1 MKRIFTFAF
10 VFLFILISAD
20 SASTDSEPE
29 KIENYL
35 KLAKTLM
42 DREKKLPQA
51 SFVYAA
57 DGSLVGCFASEKRT
71 RLSQDKIPVML
82 ERAIIASEDK
92 NFYSHYGIDP
102 AAVGRAAWNDILA
115 GKIVQGGSSLTQQT
129 AKNYFLTN
137 ERSFDRKKKEAL
149 LALSIERTHTKR
161 EILTAYVNV
170 VFLGR
175 AHGFEAAAKAYFGR
189 PAKDLS
195 LSETAFI
202 VGLINNPNLLAV
214 KDGKDKVKAAKDMEK
229 RFQEALKR
237 KYRVLRL
244 MRNENMISYADFA
257 RAYWEKINI
266 LPEGEDC
273 KKQAPY
279 LLEDI
284 RKEYKDKLPLLSG
297 GLRLD
302 STSDP
307 FIQKIT
313 DEALKNGL
321 NSYRIR
327 RPENAEK
334 VQGAAVV
341 LDKDTAEI
349 RAMAGGEDFNKSE
362 FNNATQALRQ
372 PGSALKPFTN
382 AAYQK
387 YVCKTSREHCIILDR
402 PFPISMG
409 AGRGIHYVENYPYSG
424 GMPRYRGPVT
434 QDIQIMESRNAATI
448 WMAAATRRAWIKLL
462 IPQKMAEHEEKKE
475 ERIAYYRNLKYS
487 AAGAFREY
495 EREHARIARGV
506 LWDPEDEMR
515 WLSDLAKDV
524 GISSK
529 LEPYLVTAIG
539 ASEVKLLELVAAYIP
554 FFNGGFRIAP
564 TMVRAIYD
572 SNGKPLAEKKEKHP
586 EPAFVKGDD
595 EESVMENARIA
606 QNMKELLQGVVDGST
621 GTAHVLR
628 KSFPEGEI
636 GCKTGTATN
645 AKDQPTDN
653 WIICATPRYV
663 IGVWIG
669 LSDKEDLGNRQTG
682 ATNALPIAREIME
695 KATMVNPHETFEP
708 LFPILLSVENSSA
721 EPIPS
726 EESNN
731 NEAEEE
737 TKVRLEAEKSKTPQ
751 E

>member
-1 MKRIFTFAF
+1 MKRIFAFIF
-10 VFLFILISAD
+10 VFLFILIFAD

-42 DREKKLPQA
+42 GREKKLPQT
-51 SFVYAA
+51 SFVYAI
-57 DGSLVGCFASEKRT
+57 DGSVAGCFAIEKRT

-102 AAVGRAAWNDILA
+102 AAVGRAAGNNFLA
-115 GKIVQGGSSLTQQT
+115 GKVVQGGSTLTQQT

-189 PAKDLS
+189 SLKDLS

-202 VGLINNPNLLAV
+202 VGLINSPNLLTAKEGKGAV
-214 KDGKDKVKAAKDMEK
+214 KSAKDREK
-229 RFQEALKR
+229 RFQDAIKR

-244 MRNENMISYADFA
+244 MLGENMISYADFA
-257 RAYWEKINI
+257 RAYWEKVNI

-273 KKQAPY
+273 KKTAPY

-284 RKEYKDKLPLLSG
+284 RKEFKDKLPLLSG
-297 GLRLD
+297 GLRFD
-302 STSDP
+302 ATPDP
-307 FIQKIT
+307 FIQKIA

-321 NSYRIR
+321 NSYRSR

-334 VQGAAVV
+334 VQGAVVV

-349 RAMAGGEDFNKSE
+349 RAMVGGEDFNKSE

-372 PGSALKPFTN
+372 PGSVFKPFAN

-387 YVCKTSREHCIILDR
+387 YVCKMSREHCIILDK
-402 PFPISMG
+402 PFPVSMG

-424 GMPRYRGPVT
+424 MPRYRGPMT
-434 QDIQIMESRNAATI
+434 QDIQIMESRNAATV

-475 ERIAYYRNLKYS
+475 ERIAYYRSLKYS
-487 AAGAFREY
+487 AAGALREY

-515 WLSDLAKDV
+515 WLSDLVKDV

-554 FFNGGFRIAP
+554 FFNGGFWIAP

-572 SNGKPLAEKKEKHP
+572 SDGKPLTEKKEKHP

-595 EESVMENARIA
+595 EESIRENARIA

-621 GTAHVLR
+621 GTAHALR

-663 IGVWIG
+663 VGVWVG

-682 ATNALPIAREIME
+682 ATNALPIAREIMD
-695 KATMVNPHETFEP
+695 KANLINPHEVFEP
-708 LFPILLSVENSSA
+708 LFPVLLSSENSPA

-731 NEAEEE
+731 NETEEE
-737 TKVRLEAEKSKTPQ
+737 TKARLEAEKSKTPQ